1 MSRAGGSTTAGQWPK
16 FAVKKPDSE
25 QGEVYSGKAGL
36 GPELTLVEF
45 VSTSAAFHG
54 VTSQPLATLEAEL
67 LKVFPHN
74 VMPANA
80 AAWYMAKRKYYLS
93 EPQDQQL
100 LPFLLK
106 KFPDKFR
113 ILGKKVIF
121 LEVYEREA
129 ARAKLQFLVLSGL
142 HAYFAHKAD
151 EYGVYFFDPRY
162 YEGTEPFHAALR
174 LACPNQVRSS
184 LVQSYFD
191 SEGMKEQFQLRKH
204 STFHLSVSR
213 LSSKVKVVTNTTG
226 VIVSMI
232 NSQYGFIK
240 FGAAEKALF
249 CAKSL
254 FKDGWQFSGDPLKLP
269 AMKFD
274 GYQIG
279 GGAARGP
286 HGGEKHSW
294 YAVMVW
300 CGRRPSPQYCS
311 TAEDLNSTP
320 VFRDGR
326 GSTGEQGG
334 AGKKRQPSSSMC
346 VGIVEEVRRDGAV
359 IKSTEEAAPGKVWVP
374 GWRRKLAN
382 CQGTWLSAVEGEC
395 IGLGDLVAYYAVQG
409 AAHGFST
416 AAKSVVVLKEN
427 QDKAAGRKAARPRR
441 STEGSE
447 GRGGGEDTDSEDE
460 LTVSEGELEW
470 LEKDL
475 GAVIAVEDPKAKTM
489 DLLRAVQINLQD
501 VRGRPGR
508 RRTGRKPDRAGY
520 RPLPRLEGDFRRMK
534 RALAELDPQQY
545 NSDTDADYEPGDDV
559 EEVETTE
566 DEGETTELADSSFG
580 VSEHGR
586 RARRRTVTETSAA
599 STAASGRSGGGE
611 RHRGARLPHWV
622 RACSM
627 PEVFDPAAGKFV
639 PVDRNYREE
648 NDPDYEL
655 PESDRVWESDVEEEE
670 AEEEDI
676 VAILVREAEE
686 PLPDIQE
693 LEEEG
698 NSTPTVSP
706 VKVTLTPAKEEA
718 EEEDVEV
725 ELEEDEVT
733 LVDSA
738 EAKAVGRKRNPSLW
752 VQELLLTEQVEEEE
766 EDGEYLPPPTCLD
779 IDLDY
784 DEYGLG
790 EDEIPAEEVAG
801 LAEDAA
807 TLLEPPAEY
816 VAIWVKVPSAKER
829 IVAAQEQHA
838 VAQAEVDA
846 RRARQAEE
854 DASKAEAEKVK
865 AESEAASTSTSGEP
879 AASRKSVGRSG
890 SESEEGKP
898 RRERKKSSSIKKV
911 EEGKEEEVKKQS
923 PIEVIGAQGKTT
935 AGAATAAQ
943 EAVVAAGDA

>member
-1 MSRAGGSTTAGQWPK
+1 MSRAGGPAAGQWPK
-16 FAVKKPDSE
+16 FAVKKPDPE

-121 LEVYEREA
+121 LEVYEQEA
-129 ARAKLQFLVLSGL
+129 ARAKLQYLVLSGL

-204 STFHLSVSR
+204 STFHLSISR
-213 LSSKVKVVTNTTG
+213 MSSKVKVVTNTTG

-274 GYQIG
+274 GYQIQ
-279 GGAARGP
+279 GGAHRGP

-326 GSTGEQGG
+326 GSAGEQGVV
-334 AGKKRQPSSSMC
+334 KKRQPSSSMC

-359 IKSTEEAAPGKVWVP
+359 IKSTDEAAPGKVWVP

-395 IGLGDLVAYYAVQG
+395 IGLGDLVAYYAVQTTT
-409 AAHGFST
+409 HGFAT
-416 AAKSVVVLKEN
+416 VAKSVVVLKEN
-427 QDKAAGRKAARPRR
+427 QDKAAGRRGARARR
-441 STEGSE
+441 ITEGSE
-447 GRGGGEDTDSEDE
+447 GRGAGEDTDSEDE

-501 VRGRPGR
+501 VRGRRGR
-508 RRTGRKPDRAGY
+508 RRTSRKPDRAGY

-534 RALAELDPQQY
+534 RALAELDPQEY
-545 NSDTDADYEPGDDV
+545 NSHSDADYEPGDEV

-580 VSEHGR
+580 VSEQGR
-586 RARRRTVTETSAA
+586 RGRRRTVTETSVA

-611 RHRGARLPHWV
+611 RRAGRLPHWV

-676 VAILVREAEE
+676 VTILVREAEE

-693 LEEEG
+693 LEEG
-698 NSTPTVSP
+698 NSTPIVSP
-706 VKVTLTPAKEEA
+706 VKVTLTPAKEET
-718 EEEDVEV
+718 EEGDVEV

-738 EAKAVGRKRNPSLW
+738 EAKAAGRKRNPSLW

-784 DEYGLG
+784 DEYGHG
-790 EDEIPAEEVAG
+790 DDEIPAEEVAG

-807 TLLEPPAEY
+807 TLLTPPAEY
-816 VAIWVKVPSAKER
+816 VAVWVKVPSVKER
-829 IVAAQEQHA
+829 IAAAQEQHA
-838 VAQAEVDA
+838 AVQAEADA
-846 RRARQAEE
+846 RRARQAQE
-854 DASKAEAEKVK
+854 DASKAAEENVK
-865 AESEAASTSTSGEP
+865 AESDAATTSTGGES
-879 AASRKSVGRSG
+879 AARRKSVGRSG
-890 SESEEGKP
+890 SEGEEGKP
-898 RRERKKSSSIKKV
+898 RRERKKSSSSIKKV
-911 EEGKEEEVKKQS
+911 EEVKEEEVKKQS
-923 PIEVIGAQGKTT
+923 PIEVIGAQGKSTV
-935 AGAATAAQ
+935 GAATDAQ

>member
-1 MSRAGGSTTAGQWPK
+1 M
-16 FAVKKPDSE
+16 
-25 QGEVYSGKAGL
+25 
-36 GPELTLVEF
+36 
-45 VSTSAAFHG
+45 
-54 VTSQPLATLEAEL
+54 
-67 LKVFPHN
+67 
-74 VMPANA
+74 
-80 AAWYMAKRKYYLS
+80 
-93 EPQDQQL
+93 
-100 LPFLLK
+100 
-106 KFPDKFR
+106 
-113 ILGKKVIF
+113 
-121 LEVYEREA
+121 
-129 ARAKLQFLVLSGL
+129 
-142 HAYFAHKAD
+142 
-151 EYGVYFFDPRY
+151 YFFDPRY

-174 LACPNQVRSS
+174 LACPNQVPLLLLLLPYRILTLSAPAPLPHQVRSS

-559 EEVETTE
+559 EEVETSE

-639 PVDRNYREE
+639 PVDRQVLYFISGCSLVLFLSWFSLVVDFSDFRNYREE

-698 NSTPTVSP
+698 
-706 VKVTLTPAKEEA
+706 
-718 EEEDVEV
+718 
-725 ELEEDEVT
+725 
-733 LVDSA
+733 
-738 EAKAVGRKRNPSLW
+738 
-752 VQELLLTEQVEEEE
+752 
-766 EDGEYLPPPTCLD
+766 
-779 IDLDY
+779 
-784 DEYGLG
+784 
-790 EDEIPAEEVAG
+790 
-801 LAEDAA
+801 
-807 TLLEPPAEY
+807 
-816 VAIWVKVPSAKER
+816 
-829 IVAAQEQHA
+829 
-838 VAQAEVDA
+838 
-846 RRARQAEE
+846 
-854 DASKAEAEKVK
+854 
-865 AESEAASTSTSGEP
+865 
-879 AASRKSVGRSG
+879 
-890 SESEEGKP
+890 
-898 RRERKKSSSIKKV
+898 
-911 EEGKEEEVKKQS
+911 
-923 PIEVIGAQGKTT
+923 
-935 AGAATAAQ
+935 
-943 EAVVAAGDA
+943 